1 MARRSAR
8 HSVTVDARSSP
19 PLREFRSSHVAL
31 KGPVVTRLQS
41 IPIETMDSEVVT
53 LGRFAGEVLLLVNVA
68 SKCGLT
74 PQYEALEWLHR
85 RCVDR
90 GLRVLAFP
98 ANDFRGQEPGSN
110 EEILEFCRAS
120 YDVTFPV
127 FAKITVTGPDK
138 HPLYAELIDAQGRAS
153 GDPDA
158 HRQRLRGY
166 GITPTEEP
174 EILWNFEK
182 FLVGRD
188 GRVAARFAP
197 SVEPDAPELIAAL
210 EAELAKPRTE
220 GAVSPAV
227 ERIEVA
233 RAIAAPPDAIFALL
247 RDPAGHVAIDA
258 SGMLMSATGSPA
270 SGVGDSFVV
279 HMDRD
284 SLRDHPLGEYDVTV
298 TFVVYEPNR
307 EIAWGVGMKPGEHF
321 GHVYGYRLEPI
332 EGGNT
337 VVTQYYDWSG
347 ISEKMKQRGV
357 FPVISES
364 ALRATLGILARTV
377 APGAHRP
384 DTATI

>member
-1 MARRSAR
+1 M
-8 HSVTVDARSSP
+8 
-19 PLREFRSSHVAL
+19 
-31 KGPVVTRLQS
+31 
-41 IPIETMDSEVVT
+41 
-53 LGRFAGEVLLLVNVA
+53 LLLVNVA

-74 PQYEALEWLHR
+74 PQYAALESLHR
-85 RCVDR
+85 RYVDR

-110 EEILEFCRAS
+110 DEILEFCRTS

-127 FAKITVTGPDK
+127 FAKIGVTGPDK
-138 HPLYAELIDAQGRAS
+138 HELYAELTRAQGRAI

-158 HRQRLRGY
+158 HRQRQREY

-188 GRVAARFAP
+188 GRVAARFSP
-197 SVEPDAPELIAAL
+197 RVEPDAPELIAAL
-210 EAELAKPRTE
+210 EAELDEPRPTT
-220 GAVSPAV
+220 GSAV

-233 RAIAAPPDAIFALL
+233 RAIAAQPDAIFDVL

-270 SGVGDSFVV
+270 SAVGDSFVV

-284 SLRDHPLGEYDVTV
+284 ALRDNPLGEYDVTV
-298 TFVVYEPNR
+298 TFVAYEPNR
-307 EIAWGVGMKPGEHF
+307 EIAWGVGRKPGEQF
-321 GHVYGYRLEPI
+321 GHVYGYRLETV
-332 EGGNT
+332 EGGT
-337 VVTQYYDWSG
+337 LVTQYYDWSG
-347 ISEKMKQRGV
+347 VSEKIKQRGV
-357 FPVISES
+357 FPVISEP

-384 DTATI
+384 DIATI